1 MAVVQDRFLLDGADL
16 VRTGISP
23 RYVPTWGV
31 VEALREVF
39 QEYIDV
45 RRKYGCW
52 GRIRWRKAGVVVEDD
67 GPGLPRAALALGVS
81 GKRGEDRLI
90 GQFGE
95 GLKLAALVAA
105 REGRRMEIE
114 TVGFAVVPRIVRDPS
129 LGCEVLAFEVRDNSR
144 SRGTCITVEATRDEY
159 LAARRQFLE
168 LSREGLEVLYRDEDG
183 RPVIFRP
190 AGRVFV
196 NGCLAQEREDL
207 LFSYDLSGSDVK
219 QAQNRDRT
227 VLDDYQLGRAVRDL
241 LSGVRSARV
250 IEDLFRSAY
259 NAPVNLEHR
268 YLLNVPQALHPVWRE
283 GLRRALGPR
292 VALGDHTPA
301 DEELRVSYGYR
312 VLERYPSAWV
322 DLFEDLGVYYSA
334 RTLADL
340 HHRSGRRVDLTARE
354 RAVLDWIRQVV
365 ATCVA
370 DPGRV
375 EVVEYLV
382 AGNVQVDG
390 CWDSGA
396 RVIRLRRSVL
406 ADPKRALGALVH
418 EVLHRESGASDCTRS
433 FEAAWERLAVEL
445 ILHRVGGVPELG

>member
-1 MAVVQDRFLLDGADL
+1 MAVQGCFLLDGADL

-23 RYVPTWGV
+23 KYVPSWGM
-31 VEALREVF
+31 VEALREVI

-45 RRKYGCW
+45 RRQHGCW

-67 GPGLPRAALALGVS
+67 GPGLPREALALGVS
-81 GKRGEDRLI
+81 GKRGEDQLI

-95 GLKLAALVAA
+95 GLKLACLVAA
-105 REGRRMEIE
+105 REGRRMEIQ
-114 TVGFAVVPRIVRDPS
+114 TVGFSVIPRIVRDPS
-129 LGCEVLAFEVRDNSR
+129 LDCEVLAFEVRENFR
-144 SRGTCITVEATRDEY
+144 PRGTCITVEATRDEY

-168 LSREGLEVLYRDEDG
+168 LSREGLEVLYRDGG

-207 LFSYDLSGSDVK
+207 VFSYDLSGSEVK

-227 VLDDYQLGRAVRDL
+227 VLDDYQLGRAVREL
-241 LSGVRSARV
+241 LSGVRSVRIV
-250 IEDLFRSAY
+250 EHLFRSVCD
-259 NAPVNLEHR
+259 APVYLEHR
-268 YLLNVPQALHPVWRE
+268 YFLNVPQSLRPVWRE
-283 GLRRALGPR
+283 GLRKALGPR

-301 DEELRVSYGYR
+301 DEELRVTYGYR

-322 DLFEDLGVYYSA
+322 DLFNDLGVYYST
-334 RTLADL
+334 RTLAEL

-354 RAVLDWIRQVV
+354 RAVLDWIRGVV
-365 ATCVA
+365 SGCVA

-375 EVVEYLV
+375 EVAEYLV
-382 AGNVQVDG
+382 AGNLQVDG

-406 ADPKRALGALVH
+406 ADPKRALGTLVH
-418 EVLHRESGASDCTRS
+418 EVLHRESGASDCTRA
-433 FEAAWERLAVEL
+433 FEQAWEKLVVDLLLE
-445 ILHRVGGVPELG
+445 RVGGVPPEFR

>member
-1 MAVVQDRFLLDGADL
+1 MLAVAVQGCFLLDGADL

-23 RYVPTWGV
+23 KYVPSWGM

-45 RRKYGCW
+45 RRRHACW

-67 GPGLPRAALALGVS
+67 GPGLPREALALGVS
-81 GKRGEDRLI
+81 GKRGEGRLI

-95 GLKLAALVAA
+95 GLKLACLVAA

-114 TVGFAVVPRIVRDPS
+114 TAGFSVIPRVVRDPS
-129 LGCEVLAFEVRDNSR
+129 LECEVLAFEVRENAR
-144 SRGTCITVEATRDEY
+144 ARGTRIEVEATRDEY

-168 LSREGLEVLYRDEDG
+168 LSREGLEVLYRDGDG

-227 VLDDYQLGRAVRDL
+227 VLDDYQLGRAIRDL
-241 LSGVRSARV
+241 LSGVRSVRV
-250 IEDLFRSAY
+250 VEGLFRSVSD
-259 NAPVNLEHR
+259 PVRLEHR
-268 YLLNVPQALHPVWRE
+268 YFLNVPQALRPAWRK
-283 GLRRALGPR
+283 GLCRALGPR

-301 DEELRVSYGYR
+301 DEELRVTYGYR

-322 DLFEDLGVYYSA
+322 DLFDDLGVYYST

-340 HHRSGRRVDLTARE
+340 HHRSG
-354 RAVLDWIRQVV
+354 
-365 ATCVA
+365 
-370 DPGRV
+370 
-375 EVVEYLV
+375 
-382 AGNVQVDG
+382 
-390 CWDSGA
+390 
-396 RVIRLRRSVL
+396 
-406 ADPKRALGALVH
+406 
-418 EVLHRESGASDCTRS
+418 
-433 FEAAWERLAVEL
+433 
-445 ILHRVGGVPELG
+445 